1 MSRAFIKEN
10 DLEHAGIDIPER
22 PISHEKNYV
31 TPTGLKE
38 VRNALDNLDKERQSF
53 SDNEDSSVKQKKM
66 RVEREIRY
74 FSSRLKSAILVD
86 PLNQNKEIILF
97 SAKVKVLSIDNKSYE
112 FEIVGEDEANIK
124 ENKISYLSPIAKSL
138 IGSRINDEVV
148 WNKPSGNEILTITNI
163 YYCGQTNPDHF

>member
-10 DLEHAGIDIPER
+10 DLEHGGIDIPER
-22 PISHEKNYV
+22 PISQEKNYV

-38 VRNALDNLDKERQSF
+38 LRNALDNLDKERQSF

-163 YYCGQTNPDHF
+163 YYCVQTNPKHF

>member
-22 PISHEKNYV
+22 PISPETNYV
-31 TPTGLKE
+31 TPNGLKDLQSTL
-38 VRNALDNLDKERQSF
+38 NNLDKERQSF

-74 FSSRLKSAILVD
+74 FSSRLKSAILVN